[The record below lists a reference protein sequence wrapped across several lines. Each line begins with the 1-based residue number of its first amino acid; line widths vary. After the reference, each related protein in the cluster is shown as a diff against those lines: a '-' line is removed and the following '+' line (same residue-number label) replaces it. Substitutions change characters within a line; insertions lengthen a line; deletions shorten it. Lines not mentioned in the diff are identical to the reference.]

1 MEKITA
7 MEGKE
12 SNSNVLD
19 MLLGSFTFNAQNC
32 MWGTLLVPPK
42 NTLLVS

>member
-1 MEKITA
+1 MKVKELSTIVRMEKITA

-32 MWGTLLVPPK
+32 M
-42 NTLLVS
+42 